1 MLIHM
6 IRTNSGLAEIDL
18 RVEMPTRML
27 IHMVRSRYMQST
39 FGWGAAV
46 LGYATTLQYAAN
58 AFGLMLVL
66 PWVQRRLGTKQ
77 VLLLS
82 CTSGTVYAA
91 AFGVVGC
98 VPFVRC
104 SLEQAQSQQVRYA
117 CVNDLPCPPFPS
129 VCERR

>member
-1 MLIHM
+1 
-6 IRTNSGLAEIDL
+6 
-18 RVEMPTRML
+18 
-27 IHMVRSRYMQST
+27 MQST